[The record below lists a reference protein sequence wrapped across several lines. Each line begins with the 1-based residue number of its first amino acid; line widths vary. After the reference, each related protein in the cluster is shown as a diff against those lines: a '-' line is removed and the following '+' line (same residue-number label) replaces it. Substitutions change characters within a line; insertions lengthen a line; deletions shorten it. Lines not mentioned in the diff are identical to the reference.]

1 MGLGKVLALLGAIL
15 IFVTPAAAQPVP
27 KGVGPRAT
35 PTPLLTGLRFNTV
48 ALRATWENGNDDDG
62 FGLIIAKRGNDV
74 LVATAAHVVYI
85 EGRPASVVRVTF
97 VADDSGRTETF
108 DGAVEAAPPPGI
120 PQNLDLAFVS
130 VKLNRPQPTMPQ
142 SMAATPIE
150 TGDPVWIL
158 GRVKDRDWSATP
170 GEATPTPGDADTITF
185 SFGDAEAGTS
195 GSPLVAYAGVV
206 GLVRRSGESRYAT
219 SIFAIHKQFE
229 RFFAARWQWSAYPM
243 PIVRRLGW
251 VRLRRADALGTRLPA
266 TIALSGAEGVFY
278 LNPEQWI
285 GAPAGRYTVGPW
297 GLSGIMS
304 DVTCDVTRLD
314 VTAWAQR
321 ELALFCR
328 ADPTGTW
335 DLLDGRLVRIGQPV
349 STRYPVTV
357 LRLDGR
363 AIGNGS
369 AQVFDEVRL
378 RLDLQDEDVGV
389 SQIDVTLAQGTA
401 RGTISLI
408 ERGIER
414 PIQIYRK
421 GP

>member
-1 MGLGKVLALLGAIL
+1 MGPDKVLALLSAIL
-15 IFVTPAAAQPVP
+15 IFVSPAAAQPVP
-27 KGVGPRAT
+27 EGSGPRAA

-48 ALRATWENGNDDDG
+48 ALRATWDNGDDGDG
-62 FGLIIAKRGNDV
+62 FGLIVAKRGNDV
-74 LVATAAHVVYI
+74 LVATAAHVVYT
-85 EGRPASVVRVTF
+85 EGSPASLIRVTF

-108 DGAVEAAPPPGI
+108 DGVVEAAPSPGI

-130 VKLNRPQPTMPQ
+130 VKLSRPQPTMPQ
-142 SMAATPIE
+142 SMAATPIG

-158 GRVKDRDWSATP
+158 GRVRDRDWSATP

-185 SFGDAEAGTS
+185 SFGDAEAGVS

-206 GLVRRSGESRYAT
+206 GLVQRSGENRYAT
-219 SIFAIHKQFE
+219 SMFAIQKQFE
-229 RFFAARWQWSAYPM
+229 RFFVPRWQWSANAM
-243 PIVRRLGW
+243 PIMRRLGW

-278 LNPEQWI
+278 LTPDQWI
-285 GAPAGRYTVGPW
+285 GVPAGRYTVGPW
-297 GLSGIMS
+297 VLSGIMS
-304 DVTCDVTRLD
+304 DVTCDITRLD

-321 ELALFCR
+321 ELALLCR

-349 STRYPVTV
+349 SARYPVTV
-357 LRLDGR
+357 LRLDGQ

-369 AQVFDEVRL
+369 AQVFEDVRL
-378 RLDLQDEDVGV
+378 RLKLQDEEVGV

-401 RGTISLI
+401 SGTISLI

-414 PIQIYRK
+414 PIQIFRK
-421 GP
+421 VP